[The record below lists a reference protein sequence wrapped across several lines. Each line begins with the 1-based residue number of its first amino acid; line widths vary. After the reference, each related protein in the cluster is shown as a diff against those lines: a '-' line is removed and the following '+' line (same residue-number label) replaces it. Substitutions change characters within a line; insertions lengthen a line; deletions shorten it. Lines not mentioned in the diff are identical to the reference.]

1 MKTRYKLY
9 DTKNKI
15 LMGIY
20 DSLSE
25 VRSTIKNITGR
36 KIRLEYN
43 YNNQGTYSK
52 QYLTFVERYI

>member
-15 LMGIY
+15 LLGIY

>member
-9 DTKNKI
+9 VTKNKI
-15 LMGIY
+15 LLGIY